1 MIDLS
6 FGFSDAVGA
15 GYDPRMNLHSI
26 ANDLRQTVDA
36 AKSKLSALD
45 AKTVTHRPA
54 ADRWTIAEVIGHLID
69 SAANNHQRFVRG
81 QFVEE
86 LVFPKYEQNEWVAA
100 QHYSDCDW
108 PALVELWHR
117 YNHHLAHVI
126 EHVKPETLGRRCI
139 IGPYAPVTL
148 GFLIEDYVVHLKH
161 HLGKIEERVGA

>member
-1 MIDLS
+1 
-6 FGFSDAVGA
+6 
-15 GYDPRMNLHSI
+15 MNLHSI
-26 ANDLRQTVDA
+26 ADDLRQAVDA
-36 AKSKLSALD
+36 AKAKLAALD
-45 AKTVTHRPA
+45 VKAVTHRPA
-54 ADRWTIAEVIGHLID
+54 ADRWTIVEVIGHLID

-100 QHYSDCDW
+100 QCYNDCDW

-126 EHVKPETLGRRCI
+126 EHVKPNSLGRRCI
-139 IGPYAPVTL
+139 IGPYTPVTL

-161 HLGKIEERVGA
+161 HLGKIEERVSA